1 MCCISEAHNVISG
14 ILIYQALLHIF
25 YSISQN
31 TIIELQEKASCK
43 TFDFRVWKQESSE
56 SVSEGKTNT
65 LIQAGI
71 CSGISDASA
80 PFVI

>member
-1 MCCISEAHNVISG
+1 MLDVVEFVMHLKIHECEAHNVISG

-43 TFDFRVWKQESSE
+43 TFDFRV
-56 SVSEGKTNT
+56 
-65 LIQAGI
+65 
-71 CSGISDASA
+71 
-80 PFVI
+80 